1 MNPALVEPK
10 LDFFITTLV
19 RRRFLEDDDIDV
31 AVVIEVGDDSVGE
44 FGNGAGADVA
54 LNAVFVF
61 VHEEEGIG
69 GIKMAVEV
77 LVGFGEGGG
86 LIGGYEIGVV
96 EDLVAATF
104 KVTAP
109 IGDGFGESAGTG
121 NDNCFHR
128 CMGWVE

>member
-109 IGDGFGESAGTG
+109 VGDSFGEFAGAG
-121 NDNCFHR
+121 DDNCFH
-128 CMGWVE
+128 